1 MRNKCLLGLGLV
13 FVISLTSMV
22 AFAFSFTGTP
32 ADEVNETEMIVRA
45 VVSEEADAM
54 PTTEPITTTGQE
66 QEMVK
71 NEQSKIGSMDWD
83 SDDAY
88 RLAKIAMAEA
98 ESEDTEGKALVMLVV
113 LNRVWDDEFPDTIE
127 EVIFQKGQFS
137 PISNGRYDEVEPDE
151 DCYRALQLI
160 QTGGWDESHGA
171 TYFESKSDSTWHS
184 ENLTFLFK
192 HMVSKTAYTEI
203 TLVAEVAK
211 YFPDIRCTEVARIL
225 RESEEGI
232 DKILVA
238 VNEHN
243 DIIYDKIVPTIFEA
257 LYRVNKE
264 IVKENV
270 DVKLLKKPK
279 EGGYYEFSGNEDLII
294 MQNSEDSV
302 VVKNKDKSFHADTYV
317 FDSKPELQLFLQL
330 LANEH
335 VKKAYFTGMFTADQ
349 TDFYVP
355 YIDPESNRLRKYYP
369 DFLVKMDDGSYLIL
383 EVKGDNMIDDPVVK
397 AKGAAAEE
405 VAVESSMKYEML
417 KGTDIMEGKAKI

>member
-1 MRNKCLLGLGLV
+1 MANVTAKTSSNIFYKARCEAATHNEQLSSREGAADYMSIDRGRLYRIESGIAVPYPEEIRLMADLYNAPELENYFCRMMCPLGCEMPKAELANLDRITVRRRCNRSMRNKCLLGLGLV

-32 ADEVNETEMIVRA
+32 ADEVDETEMIVRA

-54 PTTEPITTTGQE
+54 PTMEPITTTGQE

-171 TYFESKSDSTWHS
+171 TYFESKSVSTWHS

-192 HMVSKTAYTEI
+192 HGKH
-203 TLVAEVAK
+203 
-211 YFPDIRCTEVARIL
+211 YF
-225 RESEEGI
+225 
-232 DKILVA
+232 
-238 VNEHN
+238 
-243 DIIYDKIVPTIFEA
+243 Y
-257 LYRVNKE
+257 KE
-264 IVKENV
+264 
-270 DVKLLKKPK
+270 
-279 EGGYYEFSGNEDLII
+279 
-294 MQNSEDSV
+294 
-302 VVKNKDKSFHADTYV
+302 
-317 FDSKPELQLFLQL
+317 
-330 LANEH
+330 
-335 VKKAYFTGMFTADQ
+335 
-349 TDFYVP
+349 
-355 YIDPESNRLRKYYP
+355 
-369 DFLVKMDDGSYLIL
+369 
-383 EVKGDNMIDDPVVK
+383 
-397 AKGAAAEE
+397 
-405 VAVESSMKYEML
+405 
-417 KGTDIMEGKAKI
+417 

>member
-1 MRNKCLLGLGLV
+1 MAYYNVCPHCGCNLDPGEKCDCESIKAREQETSRAFYSQFLRANDSNGQMSFVFAPSPRRCNRSMRNKCLLGLGLV

-32 ADEVNETEMIVRA
+32 ADEVDETEMIVRA

-54 PTTEPITTTGQE
+54 PTMEPITTTGQE

-171 TYFESKSDSTWHS
+171 TYFESKSVSTWHS

-192 HMVSKTAYTEI
+192 HGKH
-203 TLVAEVAK
+203 
-211 YFPDIRCTEVARIL
+211 YF
-225 RESEEGI
+225 
-232 DKILVA
+232 
-238 VNEHN
+238 
-243 DIIYDKIVPTIFEA
+243 Y
-257 LYRVNKE
+257 KE
-264 IVKENV
+264 
-270 DVKLLKKPK
+270 
-279 EGGYYEFSGNEDLII
+279 
-294 MQNSEDSV
+294 
-302 VVKNKDKSFHADTYV
+302 
-317 FDSKPELQLFLQL
+317 
-330 LANEH
+330 
-335 VKKAYFTGMFTADQ
+335 
-349 TDFYVP
+349 
-355 YIDPESNRLRKYYP
+355 
-369 DFLVKMDDGSYLIL
+369 
-383 EVKGDNMIDDPVVK
+383 
-397 AKGAAAEE
+397 
-405 VAVESSMKYEML
+405 
-417 KGTDIMEGKAKI
+417 